1 MSPQDLPASPHD
13 PAPAE
18 DQPFAEPR
26 PNPAKAIPAPSAAP
40 GGRARLLLILGLL
53 LLGVGACR
61 FASRPGDQPLRP
73 GDRPTW
79 LQLQEGGDIQLEP
92 GMTVGAVR
100 GEWFSLRPPQGKQ
113 DRWLRLRDVKS
124 FSLQR

>member
-13 PAPAE
+13 TFPAQAAP
-18 DQPFAEPR
+18 
-26 PNPAKAIPAPSAAP
+26 PAPSAGSASPPASSAP

-53 LLGVGACR
+53 LVGVGACR
-61 FASRPGDQPLRP
+61 VASRPGDQPLRP

-79 LQLQEGGDIQLEP
+79 LQLQEGGDIQLEA